1 VKEDVR
7 QRMIEFLPRL
17 RRFAFSLTSD
27 WDQSEDLVQD
37 TYVRALSKI
46 DQWQVG
52 TSLESWLFRI
62 AQNLWKDGLK
72 AKKVRGSTTDIGTVQ
87 DLIGTDGRTNME
99 SRLTLNAVTKM
110 IEQLP
115 ADQRVLIALVCIDGL
130 SYKEAA
136 DVLETPIG
144 TVMSRLCRAR
154 QSLYSMINEQ
164 SPVSE
169 STKLE
174 NRRG

>member
-1 VKEDVR
+1 MKEDVR

-46 DQWQVG
+46 DQWQTG

-72 AKKVRGSTTDIGTVQ
+72 AKKVRGNTTDIGAVQ
-87 DLIGTDGRTNME
+87 DLIGTDGRSNME

-130 SYKEAA
+130 SYREAA

-154 QSLYSMINEQ
+154 QSLYSMINEK
-164 SPVSE
+164 SPGSE
-169 STKLE
+169 STKVE
-174 NRRG
+174 SRRG